1 MLIHLYLQLKLL
13 KVNNST
19 EISPIS
25 TLNSNF
31 KWVHFFLL
39 PHLNWQISQNFFAI
53 SRQTFKIIA
62 IQDPNFS
69 GKTFQRPKF
78 RREKAKNYHLI
89 SKKNFTCFTICICW
103 LSYFCGCIQ
112 KSRPWKFGI
121 RKLIFIKRVDLNGFS
136 YFFSLKIPIKI
147 LKLLQ
152 NLIRYS
158 RTTPISF
165 LFYWYSI
172 KKKNMKRKE

>member
-1 MLIHLYLQLKLL
+1 MSAFFSTSSIELANFSKFLCNFTTNIQNYRYSRSKLQWK
-13 KVNNST
+13 NFSAS
-19 EISPIS
+19 EIS
-25 TLNSNF
+25 
-31 KWVHFFLL
+31 
-39 PHLNWQISQNFFAI
+39 
-53 SRQTFKIIA
+53 
-62 IQDPNFS
+62 
-69 GKTFQRPKF
+69 QRKS
-78 RREKAKNYHLI
+78 EKLSFDI
-89 SKKNFTCFTICICW
+89 KKNFTCFTICICW